1 MILPEAADDF
11 VSKPFIYHHLG
22 SLAYIGNAAV
32 FDFGKYSF
40 MGGLVSPL
48 GPSESSSRLTVVPS
62 ATVGHV
68 RLEIYL
74 LQRASEQQDKGAS
87 HGGLDHSWHLGT
99 GFVEV
104 VKNPGQLSRFDHRR
118 SNRLGPGNEIS

>member
-48 GPSESSSRLTVVPS
+48 GPSESSPRLTVVPS
-62 ATVGHV
+62 AYSGPCT
-68 RLEIYL
+68 
-74 LQRASEQQDKGAS
+74 
-87 HGGLDHSWHLGT
+87 
-99 GFVEV
+99 
-104 VKNPGQLSRFDHRR
+104 PGDLFTST
-118 SNRLGPGNEIS
+118 SK